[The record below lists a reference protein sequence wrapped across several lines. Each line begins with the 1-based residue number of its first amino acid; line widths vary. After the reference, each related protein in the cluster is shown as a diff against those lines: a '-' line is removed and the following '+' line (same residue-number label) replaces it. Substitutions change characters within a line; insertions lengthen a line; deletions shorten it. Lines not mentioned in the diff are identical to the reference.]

1 VTPYTCHQ
9 KQDAHVCQGG
19 WLFLKDRQRMNH
31 TIHAANAYLHT
42 KGGRTINLTSNGTC
56 GNSQDNL
63 PNKRNLRWV
72 AALVDFII
80 NPRMLKHKT
89 RVILTLEMAQAFN
102 TSKSQ
107 TIFIFLMLVIFTL
120 HQTCPSYLLS
130 MPYICLEA
138 PLACELGETQTSNL
152 IRRKFIA
159 STLIVL

>member
-1 VTPYTCHQ
+1 
-9 KQDAHVCQGG
+9 VCQGG
-19 WLFLKDRQRMNH
+19 WLSLKDRQRMNH
-31 TIHAANAYLHT
+31 TIHVANAYLHT

-63 PNKRNLRWV
+63 LNKRNLKWV

-107 TIFIFLMLVIFTL
+107 TIYFFNVSHFHLAPNMSIISSVHALHLLGSPIGLWTWGNSNIKLDKEKIHCLNFHCVIVQRAQFIGGM
-120 HQTCPSYLLS
+120 Q
-130 MPYICLEA
+130 
-138 PLACELGETQTSNL
+138 G
-152 IRRKFIA
+152 
-159 STLIVL
+159 